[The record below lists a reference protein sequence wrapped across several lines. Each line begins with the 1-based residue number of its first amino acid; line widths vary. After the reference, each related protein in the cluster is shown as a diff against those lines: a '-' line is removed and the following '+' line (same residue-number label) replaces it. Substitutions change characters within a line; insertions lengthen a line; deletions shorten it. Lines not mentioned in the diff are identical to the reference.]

1 MASIIPSPSTPQV
14 FEIQGRGIRF
24 GQTGDGV
31 PFSVA
36 ADFSKALGYS
46 KTQNATDI
54 LDVEEKGHA
63 RIVTPGG
70 PQRLAVIYEDGMWE
84 LIFRSTLP
92 EAKAIKSRVKAILRQ
107 IRETGRYEAAPVPVD
122 ESPSTVSWE
131 QAAAIAR
138 IRHQFDVS
146 TGELRELL
154 MKGGILT
161 LTGRPHKRWEHL
173 FWPLATRW
181 EIHEQVVP
189 QLIGFAAHVR
199 QELARAE
206 RELQM
211 ALPVLPSEL
220 IDNVRQIG
228 GAR

>member
-1 MASIIPSPSTPQV
+1 MAPMIPPPSTPQV
-14 FEIQGRGIRF
+14 FEIQGKGIRF
-24 GQTGDGV
+24 GQTDDGML
-31 PFSVA
+31 FSIA
-36 ADFSKALGYS
+36 LDFAKAMGYGQAS
-46 KTQNATDI
+46 DATRL
-54 LDVEEKGHA
+54 LDDEEKGQQ
-63 RIVTPGG
+63 IVLTPGG
-70 PQRLAVIYEDGMWE
+70 PQRMNVIYEDGMWE
-84 LIFRSTLP
+84 LVFRSTLP

-107 IRETGRYEAAPVPVD
+107 IRETGRYEVALLD
-122 ESPSTVSWE
+122 ESPSTVTWE

-146 TGELRELL
+146 TSELRELL

-161 LTGRPHKRWEHL
+161 MTGRPHKKWEHL

-189 QLIGFAAHVR
+189 QLIGFAAKVR

-211 ALPVLPSEL
+211 ALPVLPNEL
-220 IDNVRQIG
+220 IDNVRRIG
-228 GAR
+228 GVR

>member
-1 MASIIPSPSTPQV
+1 MAPIIPPSSTPRV

-24 GQTGDGV
+24 GATEDGT
-31 PFSVA
+31 PYSVA
-36 ADFSKALGYS
+36 ADFAKAMGYA
-46 KTQNATDI
+46 KTQNATAI
-54 LDVEEKGHA
+54 LDEEEKGHA
-63 RIVTPGG
+63 QIVTPGG

-84 LIFRSTLP
+84 LVFRSTLP

-107 IRETGRYEAAPVPVD
+107 IRETGHYEAAPVD

-146 TGELRELL
+146 TPELRELL

-189 QLIGFAAHVR
+189 QLVSFAGKVR
-199 QELARAE
+199 QELDRAE

-211 ALPVLPSEL
+211 ALPVLPAEL

-228 GAR
+228 GAA